1 MSVEKNYAVVVN
13 TAKDFTLFVEQYLS
27 NNPSV
32 AYLWRDNLF
41 TVLDNENKTN
51 YTLTLSGNKWSI
63 EGRLYQGIIWMCDER
78 IQKLT
83 YPAWYG
89 NLKSRVFPV

>member
-13 TAKDFTLFVEQYLS
+13 TTKEFTLFVEQYI
-27 NNPSV
+27 NKNPSV
-32 AYLWRDNLF
+32 VYVWRDSLF
-41 TVLDNENKTN
+41 TVLDENGNTS
-51 YTLTLSGNKWSI
+51 YILAVAGNKWNI

-89 NLKSRVFPV
+89 SLKSRVFPV